1 MHLEWL
7 FFFFSFVSVDE
18 KFMQQSG
25 VWSINQG
32 TKKEFYWMKRIQS
45 KKNSTQSVLTS
56 ECLNEFSDNS
66 ENQEI
71 VKWQLEQKF
80 ISNWKPSQLKVRQ
93 NPILIRFVW

>member
-1 MHLEWL
+1 MHFEWL
-7 FFFFSFVSVDE
+7 IFLFPVVSVDE
-18 KFMQQSG
+18 KFLQQSG

-32 TKKEFYWMKRIQS
+32 TKKNSIEWKKIQS

-71 VKWQLEQKF
+71 FKWQLKQKI
-80 ISNWKPSQLKVRQ
+80 ISNWKPS
-93 NPILIRFVW
+93 